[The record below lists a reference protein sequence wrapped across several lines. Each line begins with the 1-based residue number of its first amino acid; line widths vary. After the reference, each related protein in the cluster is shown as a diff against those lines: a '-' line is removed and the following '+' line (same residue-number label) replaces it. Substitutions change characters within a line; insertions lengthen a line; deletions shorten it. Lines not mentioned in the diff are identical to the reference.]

1 MHLIGTI
8 VNSIAI
14 IMGALVGGF
23 LKGRFPDNIKL
34 ILIQGLSLVTMLIGI
49 SMAISTGN
57 LIIVTFSIVIG
68 GIIGECIKIEER
80 LDILGVKL
88 ENRFAKGDDSFTRA
102 FVSTSLIYCVGAMAI
117 MGAIQSG
124 LTGNHDI
131 LYIKSI
137 LDGVTSIVFSSSLG
151 GIGVAFS
158 AVPVFLYQGFITIA
172 ATYIKNLINDA
183 MIREMTATGGLLILG
198 IGINMLESRVKIKV
212 GNLLP
217 AVLIAV
223 LLTLVFA
230 IFGL

>member
-1 MHLIGTI
+1 MIGTI

-34 ILIQGLSLVTMLIGI
+34 ILMQGLSLVTMLIGI